1 MKVFIDKNP
10 LSGGHAVRGV
20 GFYTKNL
27 ISSLEK
33 IKKVKLVN
41 NLQSADLVHYP
52 YFDLFFPTLRKTKK
66 PTVVTVHDV
75 IPLLYPDHYPPGFKG
90 KIQFFRQRQALKS
103 VRQIITDS
111 ETSKKDIIR
120 FLRVKPDKISVVY
133 LAADKKFKKVENK
146 KLLDEVRKKYRLP
159 ENFVFYVGDV
169 NYNKNLETLC
179 KACIKAKKYL
189 VIAGKAAV
197 EIKDQRLKNREQAH
211 FKDLIKLFESEYINL
226 LGFVPDEDLVVLH
239 NLARI
244 YVQPSL
250 YEGFGL
256 PPLQSL
262 ACGTPVIASKTNT
275 LVEILGDAAF
285 YFDPTDINALVK
297 LLKKDSLKAG
307 QLPRKYSWKKTAE
320 KTFEVYQ
327 KALL

>member
-1 MKVFIDKNP
+1 MKVFVDKNP

-33 IKKVKLVN
+33 IKKVKLVD

-52 YFDLFFPTLRKTKK
+52 YFDLFFPTFKITKK
-66 PTVVTVHDV
+66 PTLVTVHDV
-75 IPLLYPDHYPPGFKG
+75 IPLLYPDHYPPGFRG
-90 KIQFFRQRQALKS
+90 KINFIRQRQALKS

-111 ETSKKDIIR
+111 ETSKKDITR
-120 FLRVKPDKISVVY
+120 FLGVRPDKISVVY
-133 LAADKKFKKVENK
+133 LAADKKFKKVNNK
-146 KLLDEVRKKYRLP
+146 KLLDELRKKYHLP
-159 ENFVFYVGDV
+159 DNFIFYVGDV

-211 FKDLIKLFESEYINL
+211 LKDLLKLFESKYINL
-226 LGFVPDEDLVVLH
+226 LGFVPDEDLVILH
-239 NLARI
+239 NLAEV

-285 YFDPTDINALVK
+285 YFDPADINALVE
-297 LLKKDSLKAG
+297 LLKKDNLKVG
-307 QLPRKYSWKKTAE
+307 KLPRKYSWKKTAK

-327 KALL
+327 KAL